1 MSEYR
6 VDYVTLSGGESV
18 LAEKI
23 VCPVC
28 GVLDMGT
35 AFDTSREPATAMCS
49 KGHEWTFT
57 TKADA

>member
-6 VDYVTLSGGESV
+6 VDYVTLSGGKSV
-18 LAEKI
+18 PAEKI

-28 GVLDMGT
+28 NVLDMGT
-35 AFDTSREPATAMCS
+35 SFDTSEEPARAECS

-57 TKADA
+57 TEADA